1 MQHGKAIYEILN
13 VQGEINIKLAKE
25 ISASEPPYILDGGE
39 YGLLIKYS
47 TTKKN
52 SFSFSKSEIS
62 KLEKL
67 RKIVTKTILTALVIS
82 ESEICFI
89 DDQQLIQLVGK
100 DFTVNSFTAEKVT
113 NSGYIVFNTKNKIKL
128 PAKLKKLQ

>member
-47 TTKKN
+47 TTKKTVLVLVN
-52 SFSFSKSEIS
+52 QKFQNWRSS
-62 KLEKL
+62 EKL
-67 RKIVTKTILTALVIS
+67 
-82 ESEICFI
+82 
-89 DDQQLIQLVGK
+89 
-100 DFTVNSFTAEKVT
+100 
-113 NSGYIVFNTKNKIKL
+113 
-128 PAKLKKLQ
+128 